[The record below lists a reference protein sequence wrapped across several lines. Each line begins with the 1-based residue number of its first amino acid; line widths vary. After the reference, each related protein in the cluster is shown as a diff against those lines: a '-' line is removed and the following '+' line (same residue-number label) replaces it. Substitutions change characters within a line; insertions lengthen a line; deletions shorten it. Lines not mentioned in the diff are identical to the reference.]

1 MYIIE
6 SMQKPA
12 SGSGA
17 GAPTE
22 ATSCTREGGE
32 RLRRRLPPQQRV
44 SQILEAA
51 LQEFAAR
58 GFAATRIDDIARR
71 GGLSKG
77 GVYAH
82 FDSKEAIF
90 QALLE
95 RALHLIDWD
104 EMPQLEPSRTDVR
117 GLAEWIVERLH
128 AALLNPE
135 AVLLLQ
141 LLVAERERVPRSIDQ
156 WRDRV
161 TRLRTQRVA
170 ALIRERLSS
179 EIHADSLLLRHPWL
193 ALSPVMHV
201 LVWRTLFGLGS
212 APDPGFRAA
221 HVELLC
227 QLLGEG
233 GVVAATGSAPPH
245 RCVQPD
251 IN

>member
-1 MYIIE
+1 ME
-6 SMQKPA
+6 KPEPTTDA
-12 SGSGA
+12 RVPFRAVA
-17 GAPTE
+17 G
-22 ATSCTREGGE
+22 GGDGPS
-32 RLRRRLPPQQRV
+32 RRRLPPQERS
-44 SQILEAA
+44 SQILDAA

-95 RALHLIDWD
+95 RALRWIDWD
-104 EMPQLEPSRTDVR
+104 EMPQPGPSRAGTR
-117 GLAEWIVERLH
+117 ALAEWIVDRLH
-128 AALLNPE
+128 AALLNP
-135 AVLLLQ
+135 AAVVLLR

-161 TRLRTQRVA
+161 TRMRAQRVA
-170 ALIRERLSS
+170 ALIRERLGAQVG
-179 EIHADSLLLRHPWL
+179 IDNLLLRHPWL

-201 LVWRTLFGLGS
+201 LLWQALFGPGS
-212 APDPGFRAA
+212 VPDSGFRAA

-233 GVVAATGSAPPH
+233 SAPAP
-245 RCVQPD
+245 V
-251 IN
+251 

>member
-1 MYIIE
+1 MKKPE
-6 SMQKPA
+6 SKSRAAAPTDPAA
-12 SGSGA
+12 SG
-17 GAPTE
+17 
-22 ATSCTREGGE
+22 RDGGS
-32 RLRRRLPPQQRV
+32 LPRRRLPPQERV
-44 SQILEAA
+44 SQILDAA

-95 RALHLIDWD
+95 RALRWIDWD
-104 EMPQLEPSRTDVR
+104 EMPQPAPSHAGVR

-156 WRDRV
+156 WRERV
-161 TRLRTQRVA
+161 TRLRAQRVA
-170 ALIRERLSS
+170 ALIRARLGP
-179 EIHADSLLLRHPWL
+179 EIGDDNLLLRHPWL

-201 LVWRTLFGLGS
+201 LVWQTLFGLGS

-227 QLLGEG
+227 QLLGENRAP
-233 GVVAATGSAPPH
+233 AAA
-245 RCVQPD
+245 
-251 IN
+251 

>member
-1 MYIIE
+1 MKKPE
-6 SMQKPA
+6 S
-12 SGSGA
+12 SRGSGYV
-17 GAPTE
+17 GGVAPTGVDG
-22 ATSCTREGGE
+22 AA
-32 RLRRRLPPQQRV
+32 RRRLPSEERT
-44 SQILEAA
+44 SQILDAA
-51 LQEFAAR
+51 LLEFAAR

-95 RALHLIDWD
+95 RALRWIDWD
-104 EMPQLEPSRTDVR
+104 ELPQPGAGGPDVR
-117 GLAEWIVERLH
+117 ALAEWIVERLH

-135 AVLLLQ
+135 AVILLR

-161 TRLRTQRVA
+161 IRLRAQRVA
-170 ALIRERLSS
+170 ALIRARLGP
-179 EIHADSLLLRHPWL
+179 EVGDDCLLLRHPWL

-201 LVWRTLFGLGS
+201 LLWQALFGAGS
-212 APDPGFRAA
+212 APDPDFRVA

-227 QLLGEG
+227 QLLGTG
-233 GVVAATGSAPPH
+233 GAPATL
-245 RCVQPD
+245 
-251 IN
+251 